1 MSASIES
8 NPNNFQVANQPL
20 IYAVKHVTT
29 VPDRFIIEVFEDGV
43 AAAISTLYLTP
54 NDSNKV
60 FFDLSEIVRNRVAVD
75 YKNSS
80 GSAIL
85 LKTTNPYSTA
95 VTGCRKFTVKVGTY
109 TGGVVT
115 LNDDSDFTIIIGG
128 AGQASE
134 PNPRNIAAYYPISS
148 NSKLWLTDRVP
159 DSDNV
164 IHYNFSD
171 YSYASVAFINDS
183 VILPTLQTK
192 VIYKLYNKTTQL
204 GPDDI
209 WTLDAAQGAQLP
221 SDTDVTQKLTYMG
234 IGTRNVGHVPWASR
248 PAAYSGWT
256 HYEMYAADAG
266 GNRLGSTIRVHRI
279 CPLQNK
285 HKNYM
290 LYWDNSLGGW
300 DSLIFTGRAEQTDM
314 TSYKTYQKQLGNFNG
329 ATLSF
334 DTLGRQTAAY
344 QVTGKTSY
352 KLMSLDFSFS
362 DIELLKYAIRGKQLF
377 LKDDGIIFPT
387 TADLMPVNMDTTS
400 YNVKEAF
407 SGTFTVSLTVTLA
420 QTIRC

>member
-1 MSASIES
+1 MSAVIEGF
-8 NPNNFQVANQPL
+8 PNNFQLINQPL
-20 IYAVKHVTT
+20 IYTIGHATT
-29 VPDRFIIEVFEDGV
+29 VPDRYIVEVFQEGTAD
-43 AAAISTLYLTP
+43 AISTLYLTP
-54 NDSNKV
+54 NVQNKS
-60 FFDLSEIVRNRVAVD
+60 FFDLSEIIRERVAVD
-75 YKNSS
+75 YINSAGQRIFTKI
-80 GSAIL
+80 GSAFGM
-85 LKTTNPYSTA
+85 A
-95 VTGCRKFTVKVGTY
+95 VSGCRKFTVKVGTY

-134 PNPRNIAAYYPISS
+134 PNPRNIASYYPISS

-192 VIYKLYNKTTQL
+192 VIYKLYNNTTQL

-221 SDTDVTQKLTYMG
+221 SDTDITQKLTYMG

-256 HYEMYAADAG
+256 HYEMYAADTG

-300 DSLIFTGRAEQTDM
+300 DSLIFTGRTEQTDM
-314 TSYKTYQKQLGNFNG
+314 TSYKTYRKQLGNWNSSS
-329 ATLSF
+329 LVF

-344 QVTGKTSY
+344 QVTGKTKY
-352 KLMSLDFSFS
+352 KLISVDFSFA
-362 DIELLKYAIRGKQLF
+362 DIALLKYAMRGKQLF
-377 LKDDGIIFPT
+377 LRDDDDINANPI
-387 TADLMPVNMDTTS
+387 PVNMDTSS
-400 YNVKEAF
+400 YVVKEAF
-407 SGTFTVSLTVTLA
+407 SGVFSVSLSVTLA
-420 QTIRC
+420 QEVRC